1 MDTLTHTARHRHRHT
16 ETETHRHITQHKTPP
31 AALDTQPCAQ
41 AISASAGPRSGPSGG
56 GATGH
61 GAAAEDAAECGGA
74 RGGCPV
80 GPAGKRVSLESDA
93 SYFASYS
100 RLAIHEEMLS
110 DAVRTDG
117 YRHAIESNGGLLQG
131 KVVLDVGC
139 GSGGEIWGDMGRYG
153 ETRRRPLHAHWES
166 SAACHDELARES

>member
-16 ETETHRHITQHKTPP
+16 ETETHRHITRHKTPP

-61 GAAAEDAAECGGA
+61 GAAAEDAAQTECGGA

-131 KVVLDVGC
+131 KVVLDIGC
-139 GSGGEIWGDMGRYG
+139 GSGVPSMLIGNRE
-153 ETRRRPLHAHWES
+153 
-166 SAACHDELARES
+166 SAACHYELARES